1 MELLHEEFDDAIADG
16 ATEFKKKGRILK
28 MILFGSYA
36 RGDWVD
42 EPHTMKG
49 YRSDYDLLI
58 VVNNRK
64 LADFAYW
71 YKAKD
76 RLIRD
81 RGVKTPTS
89 FIAHSRREVN
99 TALRE
104 GQYFFTDIRR
114 EGIVLYELD
123 DEPLA
128 EPKAITPAAAYKFA
142 EEHFEDR
149 IPGAR
154 DFLDA
159 FRFALEKG
167 RLKNASF
174 QLHQAIENTY
184 AALLLVLTN
193 YSPPSHKLTFLRAL
207 AEEQDRQLAEVWPRD
222 QQRHRAWFNT
232 LNEAYVKARY
242 SKHYAISEEALIWLG
257 ERTSE
262 LHRLVEEICRAR
274 LARLKEAAGG

>member
-1 MELLHEEFDDAIADG
+1 MGEVFPPRTSRNRTAMAEALQPSSYSRSGLQHPAMMKTSIDHLPEHKQCELGRIVDILHEEFDDALDNGTA
-16 ATEFKKKGRILK
+16 EFKKKGRILK
-28 MILFGSYA
+28 IILFGSYA

-81 RGVKTPTS
+81 KGIKTPTS
-89 FIAHSRREVN
+89 FIVHSRREVN

-104 GQYFFTDIRR
+104 GQYFFSDIRR
-114 EGIVLYELD
+114 DGIVLYELD
-123 DEPLA
+123 EEPLA
-128 EPKAITPAAAYKFA
+128 EPKPLTPKDAYEAAKG
-142 EEHFEDR
+142 HFDER
-149 IPGAR
+149 LQHGKS
-154 DFLDA
+154 FMKV
-159 FRFALEKG
+159 FRFCLQEKDY
-167 RLKNASF
+167 KHAAF
-174 QLHQAIENTY
+174 ELHQAIENAY

-207 AEEQDRQLAEVWPRD
+207 A
-222 QQRHRAWFNT
+222 
-232 LNEAYVKARY
+232 
-242 SKHYAISEEALIWLG
+242 
-257 ERTSE
+257 
-262 LHRLVEEICRAR
+262 
-274 LARLKEAAGG
+274 